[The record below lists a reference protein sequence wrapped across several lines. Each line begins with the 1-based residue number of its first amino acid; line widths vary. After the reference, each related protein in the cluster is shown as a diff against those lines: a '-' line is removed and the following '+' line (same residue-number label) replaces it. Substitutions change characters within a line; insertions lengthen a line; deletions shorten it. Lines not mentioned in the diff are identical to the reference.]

1 MSDDRFE
8 TKTAKEQGYNM
19 PIGTIHGTELVKP
32 FALSD
37 ITPEVE
43 REVGKFR
50 EENAEL
56 PATVV
61 VSKLISC
68 ILTSVGDQ
76 DFRVKKNG
84 EERTPDELLMEV
96 RKMYLADVYYMYLV
110 ARMRELGNDYV
121 VPYVCPHCGIRDQS
135 MKCDLSSMDVVS
147 AVNVEALR
155 HEVDLKVGLR
165 YRDGS
170 IKKKLFLSP
179 IMWYMFE
186 GPEVSEIGANEML
199 LKLFMLEKSITGVEG
214 VKGAIMLNQEE
225 FNTMKKL
232 DREIASEQLGN
243 MNAGPTLTVSGKCPG
258 KVGGRPCEKPFEYPV
273 NWDYDHFFSM
283 SSLS

>member
-8 TKTAKEQGYNM
+8 TKTAKEQGYNL
-19 PIGTIHGTELVKP
+19 PIGIVNGTDLVKP
-32 FALSD
+32 FSLGD
-37 ITPEVE
+37 ISPDVE
-43 REVGKFR
+43 REVGRYR
-50 EENAEL
+50 EENSSL

-68 ILTSVGDQ
+68 ILTSIGGQ
-76 DFRVKKNG
+76 EFGHKKNG
-84 EERTPDELLMEV
+84 EEMTPDERLVEV

-110 ARMRELGNDYV
+110 ARMRELGNEYTI
-121 VPYVCPHCGIRDQS
+121 PYVCPHCGLKKQS
-135 MKCDLSSMDVVS
+135 MVCDLSTMEVVS
-147 AVNVEALR
+147 AINVTALR

-170 IKKKLFLSP
+170 IKKKLFISP

-186 GPEVSEIGANEML
+186 GPEVAEIGGNEIL

-214 VKGAIMLNQEE
+214 EKAAVILSPEE
-225 FNTMKKL
+225 FNSLKKI

-243 MNAGPTLTVSGKCPG
+243 MNAGPTLTVSGNCPG
-258 KVGGRPCEKPFEYPV
+258 KVRGKPCAKPFEYPV